1 MGQQYIPCLFMR
13 GGSSRGP
20 YFNRNHLPEDLD
32 ELADVLIAAVGAGHH
47 QNIDGLG
54 GGSAVTTKVAMLSPS
69 KDEWADVDYFFAQ
82 VNVEER
88 KVDFS
93 PTCGN
98 ILAGVGPAAITMGL
112 VAPRRGHTTVK
123 IHSVNTGGRTAATVA
138 TENGAVIYEG
148 DARIDGVPGTSSP
161 IKLNFMK
168 LCGSKTQGLL
178 PTGHAREMI
187 QGVEVS
193 LVDAAVPMLIL
204 RAQDVGCTGYESA
217 EELDANTALTKRLEG
232 IRLEAGERMGLGDV
246 TNSVV
251 PKMALLSKP
260 QNQGH
265 ISARYYM
272 PWKCHPTMAVTGG
285 ICIASCCLIPGSVAE
300 GLVTL
305 DEGIMPKL
313 VLEHP
318 AGQIDITVD
327 YKIKNGEL
335 LLEAAGVVRTARL
348 IMKGDVAVPDEV
360 KKASA

>member
-1 MGQQYIPCLFMR
+1 MAQHYIPCLFMR

-82 VNVEER
+82 VNVEEK

-112 VAPRRGHTTVK
+112 VAPRSGHTTVK
-123 IHSVNTGGRTAATVA
+123 IHSVNTGGRTAATVV

-161 IKLNFMK
+161 INLNFMK

-178 PTGHAREMI
+178 PTGLAREFI

-204 RAQDVGCTGYESA
+204 RARDIGCTGYESA
-217 EELDANTALTKRLEG
+217 EELDANTALTQRLESM
-232 IRLEAGERMGLGDV
+232 RLEAGELMGLGDV

-251 PKMALLSKP
+251 PKMALLSAP
-260 QNQGH
+260 QEHGN

-300 GLVTL
+300 GMATL
-305 DEGIMPKL
+305 DAGIMSKL

-318 AGQIDITVD
+318 AGQIDITVEYQID
-327 YKIKNGEL
+327 NNEL

-348 IMKGDVAVPDEV
+348 IMKGDVAVSDEV
-360 KKASA
+360 KTASA

>member
-1 MGQQYIPCLFMR
+1 MGQHYIPCLFMR

-69 KDEWADVDYFFAQ
+69 KDGWADVDYFFAQ

-112 VAPRRGHTTVK
+112 IAPRSGQTIVK
-123 IHSVNTGGRTAATVA
+123 IHSVNTGGRTAATVC
-138 TENGAVIYEG
+138 TENGSVIYEG
-148 DARIDGVPGTSSP
+148 NARIDGVPGTSSP
-161 IKLNFMK
+161 ISLKFMK
-168 LCGSKTQGLL
+168 VAGSKTGSLL
-178 PTGHAREMI
+178 PTGNARDLI
-187 QGVEVS
+187 QGIEVS

-204 RAQDVGCTGYESA
+204 RAKDMGVSGYESA
-217 EELDANTALTKRLEG
+217 EELDSNTALTKRLES

-246 TNSVV
+246 TGSVV
-251 PKMALLSKP
+251 PKMALLSAP
-260 QNQGH
+260 CHQGH

-285 ICIASCCLIPGSVAE
+285 ICIASCCLIPGSIAE
-300 GLVTL
+300 GLAVL
-305 DEGIMPKL
+305 DTGRMSTL

-318 AGQIDITVD
+318 AGVIDITVD
-327 YKIKNGEL
+327 YEINDHALEL
-335 LLEAAGVVRTARL
+335 QAAGVIRTARL
-348 IMKGDVAVPDEV
+348 IMKGDVAVPTEAPV
-360 KKASA
+360 ISA